1 MGQYYLY
8 TMKNAVLL
16 PVTVKNITRN
26 SLFKKGSDLFLNRV
40 LLHSCSK
47 QECEVAVPGTFL
59 KICLACLDLKSLFFV
74 GICTGILSGN
84 SCQENL
90 ILVVQRSRY
99 CVPLVYQDIL
109 PANNLFFLLFNQKC
123 PLHFNNNLESAIEF
137 KQDKSSLSLLR
148 YFSIFLFSSQF
159 IQERK
164 LSSLYSVASSE
175 KKNIHLVVILC
186 LLQHS

>member
-26 SLFKKGSDLFLNRV
+26 SLFKKGSDLFFNRV

-59 KICLACLDLKSLFFV
+59 KICLACLDLKSLLFI
-74 GICTGILSGN
+74 GICTGTLSGN

-90 ILVVQRSRY
+90 ILVVQRSRC

-109 PANNLFFLLFNQKC
+109 AANNLFFFCLIKNVHYTLITTQRVQQSLSRINPLCLYLGSFLLFFF
-123 PLHFNNNLESAIEF
+123 PP
-137 KQDKSSLSLLR
+137 
-148 YFSIFLFSSQF
+148 
-159 IQERK
+159 
-164 LSSLYSVASSE
+164 SLYRKE
-175 KKNIHLVVILC
+175 NFLVCIVQPVWKRKTFT
-186 LLQHS
+186 LL